1 MRIPVS
7 RALSLAS
14 YLGLI
19 ALVMAWIVFL
29 GTVEDRHISIWLV
42 LFVTPLLLPLR
53 GVLAGRDKALI
64 WGALVGLLYAVHG
77 GMVAW
82 VGGDDRWLG
91 IIEATLALLYLFSAS
106 LFIRWRAEAPGTAA
120 AARPE
125 PR

>member
-1 MRIPVS
+1 LKTALA

-19 ALVMAWIVFL
+19 GLVMAWIVFL
-29 GTVEDRHISIWLV
+29 GNVEERHISIWLI

-82 VGGDDRWLG
+82 SGDGDRWLG
-91 IIEATLALLYLFSAS
+91 IAEGLLSLIYLVSAS
-106 LFIRWRAEAPGTAA
+106 FFIRWRAEAGATA
-120 AARPE
+120 
-125 PR
+125 